1 MTNSK
6 GESDKTSLIIDDQY
20 TDEYEMNADF
30 FKWFGD
36 YYRYYTKPVLYTIGA
51 DEGKRAFNAL
61 SEELATQPVSLGMY
75 AAQAGNYT
83 FSLDLRSDL
92 SKVQE
97 VWLYD
102 ATQDTYT
109 NLLQDSYTFQTAK
122 TESAGRFF
130 LSVKMAPKVSTNI
143 DNIADGTIW
152 ATTQDHT
159 IFVNGL
165 LSNAQLWIY
174 DATGKLLHTD
184 QTQYYQHT
192 YQIPV
197 SGTYF
202 VRVQNTMQT
211 QTIKVVVE

>member
-1 MTNSK
+1 
-6 GESDKTSLIIDDQY
+6 
-20 TDEYEMNADF
+20 MNADF

-36 YYRYYTKPVLYTIGA
+36 YYKYYTKPVLYTIGA
-51 DEGKRAFNAL
+51 DDGKRAFNAI
-61 SEELATQPVSLGMY
+61 SEELASQPISLGMY
-75 AAQAGNYT
+75 AAKAGDYT
-83 FSLDLRSDL
+83 FTLDRRSDL
-92 SKVQE
+92 SRVQE

-102 ATQDTYT
+102 AAQETHI

-130 LSVKMAPKVSTNI
+130 LSVKLAPEVSTEI
-143 DNIADGTIW
+143 DNLTDGTIW

-159 IFVNGL
+159 ILVNGL

-184 QTQYYQHT
+184 HTLYYQHS
-192 YQIPV
+192 YSVPQ

>member
-1 MTNSK
+1 M
-6 GESDKTSLIIDDQY
+6 
-20 TDEYEMNADF
+20 
-30 FKWFGD
+30 
-36 YYRYYTKPVLYTIGA
+36 LYTLGA
-51 DEGKRAFNAL
+51 DNGKRAFNAL
-61 SEELATQPVSLGMY
+61 SEELASQSISLGMFAAKAGIY
-75 AAQAGNYT
+75 A

-130 LSVKMAPKVSTNI
+130 LSVKMAPKVSTDINNI
-143 DNIADGTIW
+143 TNGSVW
-152 ATTQDHT
+152 ATTQDKN
-159 IFVNGL
+159 ILVNGL

-174 DATGKLLHTD
+174 DATGKLLLTD
-184 QTQYYQHT
+184 QTQYYQHS
-192 YQIPV
+192 YSVPV